1 MRATYRV
8 TPLLAWV
15 FSLVILAG
23 SGVMLGFVVRDTVR
37 HVTADDQPAV
47 VTDVGG
53 TGSRISN
60 NDRRRARSISFRLED
75 GTEHAASAEQRWFW
89 WPSPGETVHVHETS
103 PDNWEISEEF
113 SWIGTV
119 GWTAALL
126 LPWVVAALK
135 VWEWAARK
143 RNPER
148 FAQKERAS
156 KERVRARL
164 DRSRRRT

>member
-1 MRATYRV
+1 MRASYRV

-15 FSLVILAG
+15 FSLVVLAA
-23 SGVMLGFVVRDTVR
+23 STVLLGFFVRDTVR

-53 TGSRISN
+53 TSPRVSN
-60 NDRRRARSISFRLED
+60 NDRRRERSISFRLED

-89 WPSPGETVHVHETS
+89 SPSPGDTVHVHETS
-103 PDNWEISEEF
+103 PDSWEISEEF
-113 SWIGTV
+113 SWIGTL
-119 GWTAALL
+119 GWIAALL
-126 LPWVVAALK
+126 VPWLVALAK
-135 VWEWAARK
+135 IWEWTARK

-148 FAQKERAS
+148 FAEKERQA

-164 DRSRRRT
+164 DRSRRRS